1 MRGRGQDGAWRH
13 FEAWCRTRRLRP
25 LPAHPW
31 TVAAYSR
38 WCERRQGYS
47 VIVRRL
53 EEIAR
58 VHLLKRLKPPVR
70 HPTVTRTLR
79 MIERRRRADS
89 AALFRDEDFTATD
102 LFLEP
107 LELSQPPELP
117 SDASGGAAKAL
128 RSTPRLVSRRPAA
141 RRGR

>member
-1 MRGRGQDGAWRH
+1 MRGRRQDGAWRH

-31 TVAAYSR
+31 TVAAYAR
-38 WCERRQGYS
+38 WCERRQGYPA
-47 VIVRRL
+47 IVQRL
-53 EEIAR
+53 EAIAR

-79 MIERRRRADS
+79 MIERRRRREG
-89 AALFRDEDFTATD
+89 AALFRDEDFTAATG
-102 LFLEP
+102 
-107 LELSQPPELP
+107 PPVP
-117 SDASGGAAKAL
+117 PVPPVPPTDASGGAAKKM
-128 RSTPRLVSRRPAA
+128 RSTPRLVSRRPVA